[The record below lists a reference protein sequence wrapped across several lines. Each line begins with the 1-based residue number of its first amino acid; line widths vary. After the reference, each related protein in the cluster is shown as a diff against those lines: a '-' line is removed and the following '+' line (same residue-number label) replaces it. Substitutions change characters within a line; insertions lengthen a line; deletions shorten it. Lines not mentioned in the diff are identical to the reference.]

1 MVNATK
7 VILLACTVQNCL
19 NQCGLKGSVGKKKPY
34 ISDTN
39 RLKIP
44 KFAKELVNRNVVQ
57 WKKIIWFDEAKYNMI
72 VSYGVVN
79 VWRRHSEAAAR
90 QRKDNICEE
99 L

>member
-1 MVNATK
+1 
-7 VILLACTVQNCL
+7 
-19 NQCGLKGSVGKKKPY
+19 
-34 ISDTN
+34 
-39 RLKIP
+39 
-44 KFAKELVNRNVVQ
+44 VVQ

-90 QRKDNICEE
+90 QKKDNICEE